1 VSLWSAVLNKEAYM
15 IEQLSGFPENVLGL
29 RISGHVTREDYQNV
43 VIPAVEAALKREQ
56 KLNIYCQVDSDF
68 TGLELAALWDDLKVG
83 LGNLRRWQRIA
94 VVTDIAWIGNA
105 LNVFG
110 FLKPGQVRV
119 FSLSE
124 ADQARAWIAKVTAS
138 TS

>member
-1 VSLWSAVLNKEAYM
+1 M
-15 IEQLSGFPENVLGL
+15 IEQLGGFPENVLGL
-29 RISGHVTREDYQNV
+29 RISGHVTRDDYQTV
-43 VIPAVEAALKREQ
+43 VIPVVEAAFKREE

-68 TGLELAALWDDLKVG
+68 AGLDLGALWDDLKVG
-83 LGNLRRWQRIA
+83 LGNFRRWERIA

-119 FSLSE
+119 FPMAE
-124 ADQARAWIAKVTAS
+124 ADQARAWIIGSDAPVI
-138 TS
+138 

>member
-1 VSLWSAVLNKEAYM
+1 M

-29 RISGHVTREDYQNV
+29 RISGHVTREDFQTV
-43 VIPAVEAALKREQ
+43 VIPVVEAAFKREQ
-56 KLNIYCQVDSDF
+56 KLDIYCQVDSDF
-68 TGLELAALWDDLKVG
+68 AGVELAALWDDLKVG
-83 LGNLRRWQRIA
+83 LGNFRRWERIA

-124 ADQARAWIAKVTAS
+124 AEQARAWITEAPAS

>member
-1 VSLWSAVLNKEAYM
+1 MIDVLT
-15 IEQLSGFPENVLGL
+15 GFPENVLAL

-43 VIPAVEAALKREQ
+43 VIPAVDAALKRGQ
-56 KLNIYCQVDSDF
+56 KLNVYCQVNSDF
-68 TGLELAALWDDLKVG
+68 AGLELAALWDDLKVG
-83 LGNLRRWQRIA
+83 LGNFRRWERIA

-119 FSLSE
+119 FPTGE
-124 ADQARAWIAKVTAS
+124 ADQARAWIVSADAPVS
-138 TS
+138 

>member
-1 VSLWSAVLNKEAYM
+1 M

-29 RISGHVTREDYQNV
+29 RISGHVTRDDYQTV
-43 VIPAVEAALKREQ
+43 VIPVVEAAFKREE
-56 KLNIYCQVDSDF
+56 KLNIFCQVESDF
-68 TGLELAALWDDLKVG
+68 AGLDLGALWDDLKVG
-83 LGNLRRWQRIA
+83 LGNFRRWERIA

-119 FSLSE
+119 FPVAE
-124 ADQARAWIAKVTAS
+124 ADQARAWIIGSDAPII
-138 TS
+138 

>member
-1 VSLWSAVLNKEAYM
+1 M
-15 IEQLSGFPENVLGL
+15 
-29 RISGHVTREDYQNV
+29 
-43 VIPAVEAALKREQ
+43 
-56 KLNIYCQVDSDF
+56 
-68 TGLELAALWDDLKVG
+68 
-83 LGNLRRWQRIA
+83 
-94 VVTDIAWIGNA
+94 VTDIAWIGNA

-124 ADQARAWIAKVTAS
+124 ADQARAWITAAATP

>member
-1 VSLWSAVLNKEAYM
+1 M
-15 IEQLSGFPENVLGL
+15 IEQLAGFPENVLGL
-29 RISGHVTREDYQNV
+29 RIGGHVTREDYQTV
-43 VIPAVEAALKREQ
+43 VIPAVEAALKREE
-56 KLNIYCQVDSDF
+56 KLNIFCQVDNDF
-68 TGLELAALWDDLKVG
+68 AGLDLGALWDDLKVG
-83 LGNLRRWQRIA
+83 VGNLRHWERIG

-124 ADQARAWIAKVTAS
+124 ADQARAWITEATAS